1 MAKGRRWPKVAEAF
15 RGRSLFSLPA
25 GGGRLGDVDRIGGG
39 KAILETLFERP
50 LEPAFADLLPVALG
64 LVVELL
70 LHDGSLR
77 NCHGCPPC
85 ERRTGHTGRAVV
97 PITRGAWLAFPYQGS
112 RISDQ

>member
-1 MAKGRRWPKVAEAF
+1 MR
-15 RGRSLFSLPA
+15 
-25 GGGRLGDVDRIGGG
+25 GG
-39 KAILETLFERP
+39 KPVRETLFERP

-70 LHDGSLR
+70 LHDGLLR

-97 PITRGAWLAFPYQGS
+97 QITRGAWLAFPYQGS
-112 RISDQ
+112 RISDQQSGVVINAVSRLLTLITDGWIVLELK

>member
-1 MAKGRRWPKVAEAF
+1 MAKGRCWPRVAAALR
-15 RGRSLFSLPA
+15 RGSLFSLPA
-25 GGGRLGDVDRIGGG
+25 SGGRLGDVDRIGGG

-70 LHDGSLR
+70 LHNGSLR

-85 ERRTGHTGRAVV
+85 ERRTGHTGR
-97 PITRGAWLAFPYQGS
+97 GS
-112 RISDQ
+112 RRRANNAWDMAGVPASGIKDQ